1 MEKMEIGDKLAVLL
15 PYHLQ
20 VADGVGPYVFAVVAG
35 LTPDAVLV
43 EYDTPNG
50 NGRRDTWIDIQD
62 LDCYYVDDD
71 DDDD

>member
-20 VADGVGPYVFAVVAG
+20 VADGVGPYVFAFVAG
-35 LTPDAVLV
+35 LTPAAVLV
-43 EYDTPNG
+43 KYDTP
-50 NGRRDTWIDIQD
+50 NGRRDTWIDIKD

-71 DDDD
+71 DD